1 MRRNKQ
7 KRNRDIL
14 DGSDVQQESLLM
26 FLFLAPGRIFLWF
39 GYMFPKSGYKNVR
52 MSSRH
57 ARSPLMTKAI
67 SLMFWVMLIVVIS
80 SRILDYIGSLL

>member
-1 MRRNKQ
+1 MRNNKPN
-7 KRNRDIL
+7 RDRDIL
-14 DGSDVQQESLLM
+14 DGSDIQQESLLN

-57 ARSPLMTKAI
+57 ARSPLMTK
-67 SLMFWVMLIVVIS
+67 SHFSVV
-80 SRILDYIGSLL
+80 LAYANFGYFF